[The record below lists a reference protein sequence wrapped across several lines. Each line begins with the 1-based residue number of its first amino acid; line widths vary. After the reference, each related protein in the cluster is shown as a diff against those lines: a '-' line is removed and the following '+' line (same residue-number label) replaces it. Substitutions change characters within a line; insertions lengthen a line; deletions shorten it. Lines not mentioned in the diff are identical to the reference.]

1 MDYNQYSK
9 EALIK
14 RIEQLERLNKELL
27 RENDDFLDFAWTGNL
42 GRWYLDFTTGT
53 VVFNP
58 LKIKALGYEMCEIS
72 HPIPDSFFPTQI

>member
-1 MDYNQYSK
+1 MDYNNYSK

-42 GRWYLDFTTGT
+42 GRWYLDFTTGN
-53 VVFNP
+53 VVFNS
-58 LKIKALGYEMCEIS
+58 LKIKVLGYEMSEIPS
-72 HPIPDSFFPTQI
+72 PTP